1 MTNAIE
7 SEQLTRVGPGTM
19 MGDLMRQ
26 YWLPAAKSSEVVAG
40 GDPVRLML
48 LGEKL
53 IAFRDAT
60 GRVGVMDHRCPH
72 RCASLFYGRNEAG
85 GIRCVYHGW
94 QFDADGNCVDMPNL
108 TPEQDF
114 RQKVRAKAYKVTE
127 RAGVIWVHMGTR
139 ANAPPMPEI
148 EATLLPDDDVTIMF
162 VQREC
167 NWLQAL
173 EGDIDTSH
181 FGFLHVGSVRPE
193 HVQDDNML
201 KYQLANR
208 APAYQVTDTDWGTMY
223 CAYRPADE
231 GKTYWRF
238 AHFGFPFWTW
248 IPQGDFTDR
257 VQARAWVPIDDTHTM
272 FVSFNW
278 NQQSRSPPLKDGK
291 PIPGALPVLDYQPN
305 STDWYGRWR
314 PAANASNDYR
324 IDREA
329 QRNDMIYTGISHIH
343 MQDQAITESMGDIVD
358 HSFEHLAPSDQMITR
373 TRRRLLM
380 AARDLREKGAVPPGV
395 DDPGIYMQARSGEA
409 VLAADDWQAAY
420 RDRLPHV
427 ARPTGW
433 QQAAE

>member
-26 YWLPAAKSSEVVAG
+26 YWLPAAKSSEFVAG

-53 IAFRDAT
+53 IAFRDAS

-114 RQKVRAKAYKVTE
+114 RQKVHAKAYKVAE
-127 RAGVIWVHMGTR
+127 RAGVIWVHMG
-139 ANAPPMPEI
+139 AHADAPPMPEI
-148 EATLLPDDDVTIMF
+148 EATLLPENDVTIMF

-181 FGFLHVGSVRPE
+181 FGFLHVGSVRLDQ
-193 HVQDDNML
+193 VQDDNML

-208 APAYQVTDTDWGTMY
+208 APAFQATDTDWGTMY

-231 GKTYWRF
+231 GRTYWRF

-278 NQQSRSPPLKDGK
+278 NQQSRTPPLKDGN

-314 PAANASNDYR
+314 PAANAANDYR

-329 QRNDMIYTGISHIH
+329 QRNDVIYTGISHIH
-343 MQDQAITESMGDIVD
+343 MQDQAITESMGEVVD
-358 HSFEHLAPSDQMITR
+358 HAFEHLAPSDQMITR

-380 AARDLREKGAVPPGV
+380 AARALRDKGTVPPGV

-427 ARPTGW
+427 LRPTGW
-433 QQAAE
+433 REAAE

>member
-7 SEQLTRVGPGTM
+7 SEQLTQVGPATL

-53 IAFRDAT
+53 IAFRDHA

-72 RCASLFYGRNEAG
+72 RCASLFYGRNEPG

-94 QFDADGNCVDMPNL
+94 QFDADGNCIDMPNL

-114 RQKVRAKAYKVTE
+114 RQKVHAKAYKVAE
-127 RAGVIWVHMGTR
+127 RAGVIWVHMGAR
-139 ANAPPMPEI
+139 AEAPPMPEI
-148 EATLLPDDDVTIMF
+148 EATLLPADDVTIMF

-193 HVQDDNML
+193 HVQDDNLL

-223 CAYRPADE
+223 CAYRPADD

-257 VQARAWVPIDDTHTM
+257 VQARAWVPMDDTHTM

-329 QRNDMIYTGISHIH
+329 QRNDVIYTGISHIH

-380 AARDLREKGAVPPGV
+380 AARALRDKATVPPGV
-395 DDPGIYMQARSGEA
+395 NDPGIYMQARSGEA

-420 RDRLPHV
+420 RDRLQHV
-427 ARPTGW
+427 VRPTGW
-433 QQAAE
+433 REAAE